1 MRLSDCS
8 NSREVGMPAPGR
20 RFGKISGAFAI
31 GALLAAGL
39 SGCGSMKPIKYYQ
52 LTHPPTSTL
61 GNSPSPVDATLLV
74 RSFQTSHLYREDR
87 IVYGGGGAEGGVCE
101 DQRWVGPPAGVL
113 REGLG
118 PGVRVSGRFKSVYQL
133 RRDSSAA

>member
-61 GNSPSPVDATLLV
+61 GNLPSPVDATLLV

-87 IVYGGGGAEGGVCE
+87 IVYGGEGGEEGVDE
-101 DQRWVGPPAGVL
+101 DDRWGEPPEEVL
-113 REGLG
+113 HDARA
-118 PGVRVSGRFKSVYQL
+118 PGHRCSVAFY
-133 RRDSSAA
+133 RATIIGDGN

>member
-1 MRLSDCS
+1 MRLSDCN
-8 NSREVGMPAPGR
+8 NSREVGMPAPGWR
-20 RFGKISGAFAI
+20 LGKISGAFAI

-61 GNSPSPVDATLLV
+61 GNSPALVDATLLV

-87 IVYGGGGAEGGVCE
+87 IVYGGEGM
-101 DQRWVGPPAGVL
+101 QR
-113 REGLG
+113 
-118 PGVRVSGRFKSVYQL
+118 RVHAQQ
-133 RRDSSAA
+133 